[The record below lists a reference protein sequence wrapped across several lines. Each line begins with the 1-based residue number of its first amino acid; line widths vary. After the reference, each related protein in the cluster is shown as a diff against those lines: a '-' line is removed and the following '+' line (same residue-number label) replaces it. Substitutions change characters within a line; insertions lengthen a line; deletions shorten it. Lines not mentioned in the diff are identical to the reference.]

1 MFLIQT
7 SKELKI
13 RERTTFSTTL
23 ERDQDIE
30 KDIVPNT
37 SLNLHS
43 SKQTIRGQ
51 QSCSFK
57 GMSSERL
64 VIFDY
69 LMDFKEDYFN
79 DYRHN
84 MILKLNKFVE

>member
-43 SKQTIRGQ
+43 SKQTRGQ

-64 VIFDY
+64 VIFDG
-69 LMDFKEDYFN
+69 FN
-79 DYRHN
+79 
-84 MILKLNKFVE
+84 EG

>member
-51 QSCSFK
+51 QNCSFK
-57 GMSSERL
+57 GMSSERYI
-64 VIFDY
+64 IFDG
-69 LMDFKEDYFN
+69 F
-79 DYRHN
+79 
-84 MILKLNKFVE
+84 